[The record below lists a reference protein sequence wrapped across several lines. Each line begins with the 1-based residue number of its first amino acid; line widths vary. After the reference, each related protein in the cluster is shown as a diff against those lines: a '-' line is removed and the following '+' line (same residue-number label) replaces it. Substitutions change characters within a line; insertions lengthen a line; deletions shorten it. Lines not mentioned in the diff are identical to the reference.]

1 MWALRILSGDQ
12 AGTIIN
18 LKLGRNLVGRAPTCD
33 IKVNSSGVSKEHA
46 EIHVY
51 KDKILVVDLRSSNG
65 TYLNGIKVQN
75 GLVRLGDK
83 MSVHDVILDVIPAP
97 DQKPAVSAAAR
108 PAPVPSSVPMM
119 PPMGYGPPGAP
130 PAMYGGAAPAYP
142 PGMPMGMGMPGQMPG
157 HMPGA
162 MPQPSGDAQ
171 SNMMVTHGPLKGIL
185 MNLED
190 YMERVA
196 LPGVYKL
203 PEFLEFKL
211 VLGTFILAF
220 IFAVTLLSMI
230 PMVQITR
237 SSITKESMRRAQS
250 LARALAQV
258 NQQALLQGALAS
270 LSTHSVETEDGVKRA
285 LIVQQSDGVILAPA
299 AQAGNSPDLPFVVSA
314 RRETKPQ
321 AAEIDQETIGAS
333 FPIGM
338 YDPNTGEPIVRAHAV
353 ILYDIGSLAFDDG
366 RALSLFMQTL
376 VIASLIGIALFYF
389 MYKLIEFPITSLN
402 TQLDHAMREKK
413 DNIKLEFMFPA
424 LQALIGN
431 LNSLLTRYIHGDAE
445 GGGLGM
451 AFGNKDTE
459 AANLL
464 HLVGYPAVAIRSDG
478 SIVAC
483 NAGFETLARNTS
495 GAMQNQ
501 PLQAIHD
508 DPLRQNI
515 EHLLA
520 KAREVPHSIHSDQL
534 EFSGHLCS
542 LNCQAF
548 STAET
553 VDYFVVSVTPADGGS
568 G

>member
-1 MWALRILSGDQ
+1 MWALRILSGPQ
-12 AGTIIN
+12 AGAIVN
-18 LKLGRNLVGRAPTCD
+18 LKMGRNLVGRAPTCD
-33 IKVNSSGVSKEHA
+33 VKVNSSGVSKEHA

-97 DQKPAVSAAAR
+97 DQKPAVAPR
-108 PAPVPSSVPMM
+108 PVQTSPQVPMM
-119 PPMGYGPPGAP
+119 PMGYPPQGAP
-130 PAMYGGAAPAYP
+130 PAMYGAAAPAYP
-142 PGMPMGMGMPGQMPG
+142 QGMPMGMAGQMPGQMPG
-157 HMPGA
+157 QMQMP
-162 MPQPSGDAQ
+162 PPNSQN
-171 SNMMVTHGPLKGIL
+171 NMMVTHGPLKGIL

-203 PEFLEFKL
+203 PEFLDFKL
-211 VLGTFILAF
+211 VLGTFVLIF

-250 LARALAQV
+250 LARTLAQV
-258 NQQALLQGALAS
+258 NQQALLQGSMGA
-270 LSTHSVETEDGVKRA
+270 LSTLSVETEDGVKRA
-285 LIVQQSDGVILAPA
+285 MIVQQSDGVILAPA
-299 AQAGNSPDLPFVVSA
+299 SQAGNSPDLPFVVSA

-321 AAEIDQETIGAS
+321 AAEIDPVTIGAS

-338 YDPNTGEPIVRAHAV
+338 YDPNTGEPIVKAHAV

-366 RALSLFMQTL
+366 RALSLFLQTL
-376 VIASLIGIALFYF
+376 VIASFIGIALFYF
-389 MYKLIEFPITSLN
+389 MYKLIEHPITSLN
-402 TQLDHAMREKK
+402 QQLDAAMREKK
-413 DNIKLEFMFPA
+413 DNIRLEFMFPA

-451 AFGNKDTE
+451 TFGNKDNE
-459 AANLL
+459 ASNLL
-464 HLVGYPAVAIRSDG
+464 HLVGYPAVAIRADG
-478 SIVAC
+478 SIISC
-483 NAGFETLARNTS
+483 NGGFETLARNTAA
-495 GAMQNQ
+495 GMQNQ

-534 EFSGHLCS
+534 EFSGHLCA

-548 STAET
+548 ATAET
-553 VDYFVVSVTPADGGS
+553 VDYFMVSVTPADGGS
-568 G
+568 